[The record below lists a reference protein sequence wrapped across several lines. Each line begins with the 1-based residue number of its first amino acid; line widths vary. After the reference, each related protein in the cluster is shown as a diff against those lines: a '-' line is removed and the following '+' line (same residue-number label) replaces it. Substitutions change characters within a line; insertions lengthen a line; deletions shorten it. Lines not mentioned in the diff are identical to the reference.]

1 MSASGNT
8 SENTGKNGPPTPG
21 NLLFAVNENPP
32 EWLSAL
38 LGLQLILI
46 IAGPIALTPVVV
58 ARQAGIDPG
67 QIPWIIFASFTA
79 SAIGT
84 LIQVHRFGRVGSGYL
99 LFVGSSGTFLACAL
113 SAAEIGGMSL
123 VASMSVLSAPLQI
136 LFGWFLGPLRRI
148 ITPAVGGVVIMLIV
162 VSVLGIALDL
172 MNGRQGPGPDLNHL
186 LVSIFTLAGIVALAV
201 FGNKALRLWSLFI
214 GICAGT
220 FLSLALGMADFSR
233 VAEESWLG
241 MPQMGWQGFNL
252 DFGPEFF
259 SLYLAF
265 ALVTVVGAV
274 ETLGD
279 SMAIQQVSDRNFRK
293 INYDTVQGAIYADG
307 IANAIAGALG
317 TLPNTTYSN
326 AISAVELTGVA
337 ARRVGY
343 YTSLFL
349 ALLAFCPKVSALLA
363 AIPSPVVGAFLFM
376 LLAMLFVTGIKL
388 ATSQGLSYEN
398 SIVIGLSFWIGYTF
412 QNDLFFA
419 EFIPRSLAPFLNNGM
434 AVGGVSAILL
444 SLLFNLKPAGQAKF
458 ALKRQPDEASRLRQF
473 LKNYAAT
480 RNIPSYLEQKL
491 HLTAEELF
499 LHLCTSRQAAAD
511 SLRVKLRK
519 GEETLQVEFI
529 DSGFTWDLDDQVEAV
544 RARQGEFSS
553 EDLGLLLLDRYAQN
567 LRHIAISGY
576 NYISYE
582 LPL

>member
-1 MSASGNT
+1 MSRT
-8 SENTGKNGPPTPG
+8 ENSQKNRTTTPG
-21 NLLFAVNENPP
+21 SLFFAVNEKPP

-38 LGLQLILI
+38 LAVQLLLV

-58 ARQAGIDPG
+58 ARKAGIDSG
-67 QIPWIIFASFTA
+67 QIPWIIFASFLA

-84 LIQVHRFGRVGSGYL
+84 FIQVHRFGRVGSGYL

-123 VASMSVLSAPLQI
+123 VASMSVLSAPLQV
-136 LFGWFLGPLRRI
+136 LFSWFLGPLRRI
-148 ITPAVGGVVIMLIV
+148 ITPVVGGVVIMLIV

-172 MNGRQGPGPDLNHL
+172 MNGQQGAETNPHYL
-186 LVSIFTLAGIVALAV
+186 LVSAFTLLCIIALAV
-201 FGNKALRLWSLFI
+201 FGNKTLRLWSLFI

-220 FLSLALGMADFSR
+220 LLSLPLGMADFSA
-233 VAEESWLG
+233 VAAKGWIG
-241 MPQMGWQGFNL
+241 MPPMGWQGFNL

-265 ALVTVVGAV
+265 ALVTIVGAV

-293 INYDTVQGAIYADG
+293 VNYETVQGALYADG
-307 IANAIAGALG
+307 IANAVAGALG

-343 YTSLFL
+343 YTALFL
-349 ALLAFCPKVSALLA
+349 ALLAFCPKAGALLA

-376 LLAMLFVTGIKL
+376 LLAMLFVTGMKL
-388 ATSQGLSYEN
+388 AASQGLNYE
-398 SIVIGLSFWIGYTF
+398 STIIIGFSFWIGYAF
-412 QNDLFFA
+412 ENDLFFA
-419 EFIPRSLAPFLNNGM
+419 ELIPQSLAPFLGNGM

-444 SLLFNLKPAGQAKF
+444 SLLFNLKPAGQARF
-458 ALKRQPDEASRLRQF
+458 VLKRRQNEVVS
-473 LKNYAAT
+473 LQQYLNNYAT
-480 RNIPSYLEQKL
+480 SHNIPPYQLQRL

-499 LHLCTSRQAAAD
+499 LHLCASEESTAAG
-511 SLRVKLRK
+511 LQVKLRK
-519 GEETLQVEFI
+519 EEDILQVEFI
-529 DSGFTWDLDDQVEAV
+529 DSGLPRDLDDELEAIKY
-544 RARQGEFSS
+544 RQSEVAP
-553 EDLGLLLLDRYAQN
+553 EDLGLLLLGRYAQN
-567 LRHIAISGY
+567 MRHIKISGY

-582 LPL
+582 LPPEK